1 MFLLTK
7 RTTRGGL
14 LLALALG
21 LSATPARAADE
32 VNDYLARVSVS
43 LAEFLRSQGQKEL
56 SINFTGPPTFRTSA
70 SEGLVQMLSEKLR
83 AEGIT
88 AADVAN
94 FGFQGEFRPEEQGNG
109 NEKGLVV
116 RLSGRLTDRLGKPV
130 ERALPTGL
138 VTKPQKIAEIFGL
151 TINLLNALQPGPR
164 TRDAFL
170 HPEIQIVNGRQARA
184 KGTPYGLEVLVN
196 DEARRV
202 REAKGLGYV
211 ALDMGEEYQ
220 IRLVNDSDNE
230 VVASLAV
237 DGLSIF
243 HFSEIRSTDPAR
255 RGEPKHRYHVVPA
268 RNSVTVTGWFKKP
281 GRSVAFQ
288 ITPFAEGAA
297 AKLGRTTGI
306 GVITATF
313 LESRQERVSAPP
325 ETVAESLGSPRPT
338 RSEPL
343 GSPRP
348 TKSDPPPRP
357 PQTRTEKSVPTSGV
371 EKSKPLTLERVPTKA
386 VVPAPSAPK
395 SRPTFGSPAPGAA
408 TKGGSAPKADV
419 PAAGAGSRPKDSRPP
434 VVGAPTAPSG
444 GGASSAVAGNAGASV
459 DAAPG
464 SGEKVSTGFGRD
476 TTNNLDVFKRV
487 IGAEKA
493 TVSVR
498 YERLAR

>member
-7 RTTRGGL
+7 RAARCGGL
-14 LLALALG
+14 LLAAMLTLG
-21 LSATPARAADE
+21 LSAAPARAADE

-83 AEGIT
+83 AEGVT

-94 FGFQGEFRPEEQGNG
+94 FGFQGEFRPEEQGSG
-109 NEKGLVV
+109 NEKSLVV
-116 RLSGRLTDRLGKPV
+116 RLSGRLTDKLGKPV

-211 ALDMGEEYQ
+211 SLDMGEEYQ
-220 IRLVNDSDNE
+220 IRLVNDSDTE

-255 RGEPKHRYHVVPA
+255 LGEPKHRYHVVPA
-268 RNSVTVTGWFKKP
+268 RSSVTVTGWFKKP
-281 GRSVAFQ
+281 GRSMAFQ

-313 LESRQERVSAPP
+313 LESRQERVPALPD
-325 ETVAESLGSPRPT
+325 TAAES
-338 RSEPL
+338 L

-348 TKSDPPPRP
+348 TKSDPPARP
-357 PQTRTEKSVPTSGV
+357 PQVRIEKSVPTSGV
-371 EKSKPLTLERVPTKA
+371 EKPKKLSEERVPTKA
-386 VVPAPSAPK
+386 VVPAPTAPK
-395 SRPTFGSPAPGAA
+395 SRPTFGSPAPGSAP
-408 TKGGSAPKADV
+408 KGGSGPKAA
-419 PAAGAGSRPKDSRPP
+419 PPPPGTGSRPKDSRPP
-434 VVGAPTAPSG
+434 VVGSPAAPSG

-476 TTNNLDVFKRV
+476 TTNNLEVFKRV

-493 TVSVR
+493 TVSLR